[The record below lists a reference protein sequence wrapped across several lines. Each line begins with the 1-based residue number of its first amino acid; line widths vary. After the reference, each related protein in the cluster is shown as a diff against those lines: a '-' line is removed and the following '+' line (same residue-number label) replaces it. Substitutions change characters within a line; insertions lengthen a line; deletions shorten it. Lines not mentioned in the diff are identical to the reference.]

1 MTTHAP
7 SDSSSG
13 QRMLEG
19 ERISPR
25 ETRRGEA
32 EAVRRRWGWRACDRC
47 GDIVMLGEA
56 MLHLRF
62 GEGTEEVCLG
72 CAGAPND
79 SSGGPSAPGSA

>member
-1 MTTHAP
+1 
-7 SDSSSG
+7 
-13 QRMLEG
+13 MLEG

-72 CAGAPND
+72 CAGARTTRLGVRPHPGPLD
-79 SSGGPSAPGSA
+79 SM